1 MMIDIDASPEII
13 DFENGEVILF
23 DKPLKW
29 SSFDVIRQIKSIVPI
44 KKIGH
49 AGTLDPLAEGLL
61 ILCTGKKTRSIQ
73 EYQNLP
79 KVYTGTLQL
88 GVESP
93 SYDLETPVTG
103 NYPIDH
109 IDDQLIRETVA
120 KFTGEIIQQPPVF
133 SAIKLKG
140 KRAYQ
145 LAKKGKNP
153 VLEGRKVSIY
163 DFQVNAFEGNQLT
176 FTVKC
181 SKGTYIRSL
190 VHDFGKSLGSAA
202 VLTWLQRT
210 QIGDFHIKKA
220 VNFASFKNIVSGAK
234 QVIL

>member
-1 MMIDIDASPEII
+1 MIDIDASPEII

-153 VLEGRKVSIY
+153 VLEGRRVNIY

>member
-1 MMIDIDASPEII
+1 MIDIDASPEII

>member
-29 SSFDVIRQIKSIVPI
+29 SSFDAIRQIKSIVPI

-61 ILCTGKKTRSIQ
+61 ILCTGEKTRSIQ